1 MMLSYVSFKYLV
13 ILTCMLQLLTPAST
27 LDAIVIGAGVSGLKA
42 AESLKNNGFTVTV
55 LEARNRIGGRVWSD
69 ESLGFPVDMGAS
81 WIHGIDN
88 NPVYTLAV
96 QNKVQT
102 YNFDYSSIKLS
113 SNKYASTPITKE
125 KYLEVETDFEAAIN
139 EVLKTVQETDTVSKA
154 YDYYVFLKKPDE
166 FTQNIMKTYIK
177 DVELNYAMPIEKI
190 SLKYYNRGGNGSEG
204 VSGDEHLIPSGY
216 IKIFE
221 PLTKDLNI
229 IKNSKVTE
237 IIQNSTT
244 NKVTVN
250 TTPTIKSSGE
260 SDKTYTA
267 DYVVVTVP
275 LGVLKNNKISF
286 VPALSQKKQ
295 KAINNIGFGLLDKM
309 VVEFE
314 EVFWEDVNNFIFI
327 EMPVS
332 QFSYAVNLNKA
343 AGKKALLFLGPSESK
358 YSPTYYSETK
368 DQIISKL
375 VDYLKLLYPTKSIKL
390 KNSFITRWKED
401 EFSYGSYS
409 CYVVGSL
416 PENTKEFAVN
426 EGRVYF
432 AGEHTSEEN
441 AAYVHGAYL
450 SGIRVA
456 KDILLATGGM
466 FKDGV
471 ILRNSLAMIVAF
483 LSICLL

>member
-1 MMLSYVSFKYLV
+1 MKSNYVSFKYIV
-13 ILTCMLQLLTPAST
+13 ILTCILQLLTPART

-55 LEARNRIGGRVWSD
+55 LEARNRIGGRIWSD

-88 NPVYTLAV
+88 NPVYTLAN
-96 QNKVQT
+96 QNKVTT
-102 YNFDYSSIKLS
+102 YKFDYSNIRIS
-113 SNKYASTPITKE
+113 SNKYASTPITQQKF
-125 KYLEVETDFEAAIN
+125 LEIETDFKNALR
-139 EVLKTVQETDTVSKA
+139 EVLKTTQESDTVSKA
-154 YDYYVFLKKPDE
+154 YDYYVSQKSPDE
-166 FTQNIMKTYIK
+166 FTQNIMKNYIK
-177 DVELNYAMPIEKI
+177 DVELNYGMPIEKL
-190 SLKYYNRGGNGSEG
+190 SLKYFTKGGDGSEA

-250 TTPTIKSSGE
+250 TTPSIRSSGE

-286 VPALSQKKQ
+286 VPALSQNKQ
-295 KAINNIGFGLLDKM
+295 NAIKNLGFGLLDKI

-314 EVFWEDVNNFIFI
+314 EVFWEDVNNFTFI
-327 EMPVS
+327 EMPIS
-332 QFSYAVNLNKA
+332 QFSYAVNLNKV

-375 VDYLKLLYPTKSIKL
+375 VDYLKLLYPTKSIKV
-390 KNSFITRWKED
+390 KNSLLTKWKED

-409 CYVVGSL
+409 SYVVGSL
-416 PENTKEFAVN
+416 PENIKEFNVN

-432 AGEHTSEEN
+432 AGEHTSEQN
-441 AAYVHGAYL
+441 FSYVQGAYL

-456 KDILLATGGM
+456 KDIVQASGLV